1 MMTSLE
7 WAVAALGALMV
18 GVSKTGVSGL
28 GLLAVVLFAQIMPAK
43 EATGAVLPLL
53 LVGDVVAVASYRG
66 HADLR
71 FIARLFPWAAV
82 GVVAGYFAL
91 SVVNDRQAKALIG
104 AIVLVLVG
112 VSVFRQRSQGGGAP
126 LPAWVAPF
134 VGMLAGFTTL
144 VSNAAG
150 PLMAI
155 YLLAM
160 SLPKLEY
167 MGTSAVFFCLLNA
180 FKVPFMASLGLITA
194 RSLHLNLI
202 LVPAV
207 LAGTWAGRKLLIGLK
222 QRQFEWAVLG
232 LTALSGLKL
241 LF

>member
-1 MMTSLE
+1 MMTPLQ
-7 WAVAALGALMV
+7 WCMALLGAFMV
-18 GVSKTGVSGL
+18 GVSKTGVSWL
-28 GLLAVVLFAQIMPAK
+28 SMLAVVLFAQLLPAK

-53 LVGDVVAVASYRG
+53 IVGDLVAVGSYRG

-71 FIARLFPWAAV
+71 FIARLFPWAAL
-82 GVVAGYFAL
+82 GVVAGFYAL
-91 SVVNDRQAKALIG
+91 SAINDRQAKTLIG
-104 AIVLVLVG
+104 AIVIVLVA
-112 VSVFRQRSQGGGAP
+112 VSVARQRGARAEGA
-126 LPAWVAPF
+126 LPGWVGPF
-134 VGMLAGFTTL
+134 VGILAGFTTL

-160 SLPKLEY
+160 NLPKMEY
-167 MGTSAVFFCLLNA
+167 MGTTAVFFFLLNA
-180 FKVPFMASLGLITA
+180 FKVPFMASLGLISA
-194 RSLHLNLI
+194 HSLHLNLL

-207 LAGTWAGRKLLIGLK
+207 LAGTWAGRRLLLVLK
-222 QRQFEWAVLG
+222 QRQFEWTVLA